1 MAQIPRALLQRW
13 LVQAERWW
21 CMTNNRYLKRWDN
34 SVQNNYGK
42 PSIAL
47 VKGKGIVV
55 TDADGKSYLDFLG
68 GIATSVLGHAHPA
81 IVKAVTKQVS
91 TLSHVSNFYA
101 HPNAIELAEK
111 LVGMTGDESA
121 KVFFCQSGAE
131 ANEAALKLSRRT
143 GKVRVV
149 AAQGAFHGRTMG
161 ALSLTGQPSK
171 REPFLPLIKG
181 VKHVPYGDIDAMR
194 KAVTK
199 KTAMV
204 IIEPIMGEAGVIVP
218 PADYLQELRLLCD
231 KSGALLVIDAVQT
244 GMGRTGDWFGYEYSG
259 ITPDV
264 ITLAKGLGGGLPL
277 GAMIAL
283 GKAADLFQPGDHGST
298 FGGNPVTTSAGLAAI
313 KFIEAQEILSKVE
326 KQGAHLMQE
335 LALIP
340 GVKEVRGAG
349 LLLGIELDSI
359 KVAVFADAMRDAGVL
374 VNAANPTTIRIA
386 PALIVS
392 DAQINRFITI
402 FRKVIADVK

>member
-1 MAQIPRALLQRW
+1 
-13 LVQAERWW
+13 
-21 CMTNNRYLKRWDN
+21 MTNKKYLNRWDR
-34 SVQNNYGK
+34 SLQNNYGK

-47 VKGKGIVV
+47 VKGKGILV
-55 TDADGKSYLDFLG
+55 TDADGKTYMDFLG
-68 GIATSVLGHAHPA
+68 GIATNILGHAHPA

-91 TLSHVSNFYA
+91 VLSHVSNFYA
-101 HPNAIELAEK
+101 HPNAIALAEK
-111 LVGMTGDESA
+111 LTAMTGDKGA
-121 KVFFCQSGAE
+121 RVFFCQSGAE

-143 GKVRVV
+143 GKMRVV

-181 VKHVPYGDIDAMR
+181 VKHVPFGDIDAMR
-194 KAVTK
+194 KAVSK

-218 PADYLQELRLLCD
+218 PADYLQELRKLCD
-231 KSGALLVIDAVQT
+231 KNGALLVIDAVQT

-283 GKAADLFQPGDHGST
+283 GKAAELFQPGDHGST
-298 FGGNPVTTSAGLAAI
+298 FGGNPVTTAAGLAAI
-313 KFIEAQEILSKVE
+313 EFIESKKILNKVE
-326 KQGAHLMQE
+326 KQGAHLIQE

-349 LLLGIELDSI
+349 LLLGIELESLKASDVS
-359 KVAVFADAMRDAGVL
+359 DAMRDAGVL
-374 VNAANPTTIRIA
+374 VNAANATTIRIA

-392 DAQINRFITI
+392 DAQITKFISI
-402 FRKVIADVK
+402 FKKVIADAK

>member
-1 MAQIPRALLQRW
+1 MSNKKFLI
-13 LVQAERWW
+13 
-21 CMTNNRYLKRWDN
+21 RWDA
-34 SVQNNYGK
+34 SLQNNYGK
-42 PSIAL
+42 PAITL

-55 TDADGKSYLDFLG
+55 TDADGKTYLDFLG
-68 GIATSVLGHAHPA
+68 GIATSILGHAHPA

-91 TLSHVSNFYA
+91 VLSHVSNFYA
-101 HPNAIELAEK
+101 HPNAIALAEK
-111 LVGMTGDESA
+111 LTKMTGDKNA

-194 KAVTK
+194 KAITK

-218 PADYLQELRLLCD
+218 PAEYLQQLRELCD
-231 KSGALLVIDAVQT
+231 KNGSLLVIDAVQT

-298 FGGNPVTTSAGLAAI
+298 FGGNPVTTAAGLATI
-313 KFIEAQEILSKVE
+313 EFIESKKILAKVE

-349 LLLGIELDSI
+349 LLLGIELESLKASDVS
-359 KVAVFADAMRDAGVL
+359 DAMRNTGVL
-374 VNAANPTTIRIA
+374 VNAANATTIRIA
-386 PALIVS
+386 PALIVT
-392 DAQINRFITI
+392 DAQINNFILL
-402 FRKVIADVK
+402 FRKVIADGK

>member
-1 MAQIPRALLQRW
+1 
-13 LVQAERWW
+13 
-21 CMTNNRYLKRWDN
+21 MTNKKMLSRW
-34 SVQNNYGK
+34 STVVQNNYGT
-42 PSIAL
+42 PTIAL

-55 TDADGKSYLDFLG
+55 TDADGKQYLDFLG
-68 GIATSVLGHAHPA
+68 GIATSILGHAHPA

-101 HPNAIELAEK
+101 HPQAIELAEK
-111 LVGMTGDESA
+111 LTAMTGDKNA

-181 VKHVPYGDIDAMR
+181 VKHVPYGDIEAMR

-218 PADYLQELRLLCD
+218 PADYLQQLRALCD
-231 KSGALLVIDAVQT
+231 DKGALLVIDAVQT

-298 FGGNPVTTSAGLAAI
+298 FGGNPVTTAAGLAAI
-313 KFIEAQEILSKVE
+313 KFIETAGVLAKVE

-335 LALIP
+335 LAVIP
-340 GVKEVRGAG
+340 GVAEVRGAG
-349 LLLGIELDSI
+349 LLLGIELNSL
-359 KVAVFADAMRDAGVL
+359 KSADIANALRAEGVL

-386 PALIVS
+386 PALIVT
-392 DAQINRFITI
+392 DAQIKKFIAI
-402 FRKVIADVK
+402 FKKVMSDAK

>member
-1 MAQIPRALLQRW
+1 
-13 LVQAERWW
+13 
-21 CMTNNRYLKRWDN
+21 MTNKKMLNRWN
-34 SVQNNYGK
+34 SVVQNNYGT

-47 VKGKGIVV
+47 TKGKGIVV
-55 TDADGKSYLDFLG
+55 TDADGKVYLDFLG
-68 GIATSVLGHAHPA
+68 GIATSILGHAHPA
-81 IVKAVTKQVS
+81 IVRAVTKQVS
-91 TLSHVSNFYA
+91 TLGHVSNFYA
-101 HPNAIELAEK
+101 HPNAIVLAEK
-111 LVGMTGDESA
+111 LVSMTGEKNA

-181 VKHVPYGDIDAMR
+181 VKHVPYGDIEAMR
-194 KAVTK
+194 KAVSK

-218 PADYLQELRLLCD
+218 PADYLQQLRSLCD
-231 KSGALLVIDAVQT
+231 DKGALLVIDAVQT

-283 GKAADLFQPGDHGST
+283 GKASELFQPGDHGST
-298 FGGNPVTTSAGLAAI
+298 FGGNPVTTAAGLAAI
-313 KFIEAQEILSKVE
+313 EVIESKKLLKKV
-326 KQGAHLMQE
+326 KQQGSHLIQE
-335 LALIP
+335 LALVP

-349 LLLGIELDSI
+349 LLLGIELENL
-359 KVAVFADAMRDAGVL
+359 KAADIATAMRDAGVL
-374 VNAANPTTIRIA
+374 VNAANATTIRLA

-392 DAQINRFITI
+392 DAQINKFISI
-402 FRKVIADVK
+402 FRKVISDAK

>member
-1 MAQIPRALLQRW
+1 
-13 LVQAERWW
+13 
-21 CMTNNRYLKRWDN
+21 
-34 SVQNNYGK
+34 
-42 PSIAL
+42 
-47 VKGKGIVV
+47 V
-55 TDADGKSYLDFLG
+55 TDADGKQYLDFLG
-68 GIATSVLGHAHPA
+68 GIATNILGHAHPA

-91 TLSHVSNFYA
+91 TLSHVSNFYV
-101 HPNAIELAEK
+101 HPHAVELAEK
-111 LVGMTGDESA
+111 LAAMTGDKSA

-143 GKVRVV
+143 GKVRIV

-161 ALSLTGQPSK
+161 ALSLTGQPAK
-171 REPFLPLIKG
+171 REPFLPLVKG
-181 VKHVPYGDIDAMR
+181 VKHVPFGDIEAMR

-218 PADYLQELRLLCD
+218 PADYLRELRVLCD
-231 KSGALLVIDAVQT
+231 AKGALLVIDAVQT

-298 FGGNPVTTSAGLAAI
+298 FGGNPVTTAAGLAAI
-313 KFIEAQEILSKVE
+313 KFIETQKILKKVE
-326 KQGAHLMQE
+326 KQGVYLMQE

-340 GVKEVRGAG
+340 GVAEVRGAG
-349 LLLGIELDSI
+349 LLLGIELENL
-359 KVAVFADAMRDAGVL
+359 KAADIAKALQNEGVL
-374 VNAANPTTIRIA
+374 VNAANPTTIRLA
-386 PALIVS
+386 PALIVT
-392 DAQINRFITI
+392 DAQLKKFVII
-402 FRKVIADVK
+402 FKKVMSDGK

>member
-1 MAQIPRALLQRW
+1 
-13 LVQAERWW
+13 
-21 CMTNNRYLKRWDN
+21 MTNKTMINRWSN
-34 SVQNNYGK
+34 AVQNNYGS
-42 PSIAL
+42 PTIAL

-55 TDADGKSYLDFLG
+55 TDADGKQYLDFLG
-68 GIATSVLGHAHPA
+68 GIATNILGHAHPA
-81 IVKAVTKQVS
+81 IVKAVSKQVS
-91 TLSHVSNFYA
+91 VLSHVSNFYV
-101 HPNAIELAEK
+101 HPNAVELAEK
-111 LVGMTGDESA
+111 LASMTGDKTA

-143 GKVRVV
+143 GKLRIV

-181 VKHVPYGDIDAMR
+181 VKHVPYGNIEAMR
-194 KAVTK
+194 KAVSK

-218 PADYLQELRLLCD
+218 PADYLQELRALCD
-231 KSGALLVIDAVQT
+231 AKGALLVIDAVQT

-313 KFIEAQEILSKVE
+313 KFIESQKLLKKVE
-326 KQGAHLMQE
+326 KQGAFLMQE

-340 GVKEVRGAG
+340 GVAEVRGAG
-349 LLLGIELDSI
+349 LLLGIELENLKASD
-359 KVAVFADAMRDAGVL
+359 VASALQKEGVL
-374 VNAANPTTIRIA
+374 VNAANPTTIRLA
-386 PALIVS
+386 PALIVT
-392 DAQINRFITI
+392 DVQIKKFITI
-402 FRKVIADVK
+402 FKKVMSDGK

>member
-1 MAQIPRALLQRW
+1 
-13 LVQAERWW
+13 
-21 CMTNNRYLKRWDN
+21 MTNKKMLDRWN
-34 SVQNNYGK
+34 SVVQNNYGT

-47 VKGKGIVV
+47 TKGKGIVV
-55 TDADGKSYLDFLG
+55 TDADGKVYLDFLG
-68 GIATSVLGHAHPA
+68 GIATSILGHAHPA

-91 TLSHVSNFYA
+91 TLGHISNFYA
-101 HPNAIELAEK
+101 HPNAITLAEK
-111 LVGMTGDESA
+111 LVAMTGEKNA

-131 ANEAALKLSRRT
+131 ANEAAFKLSRRT

-181 VKHVPYGDIDAMR
+181 VKHVPYGDIEAMR
-194 KAVTK
+194 KAISK

-204 IIEPIMGEAGVIVP
+204 IIEPIMGEAGVVVP
-218 PADYLQELRLLCD
+218 PADYLQQLRAICD
-231 KSGALLVIDAVQT
+231 DKGALLVIDAVQT

-298 FGGNPVTTSAGLAAI
+298 FGGNPVTTAAGLAAI
-313 KFIEAQEILSKVE
+313 DVIESKKLLNKVKQQGDYLIQEI
-326 KQGAHLMQE
+326 
-335 LALIP
+335 ALIP

-349 LLLGIELDSI
+349 LLIGIELETLKASDI
-359 KVAVFADAMRDAGVL
+359 ATAMRDAGVL
-374 VNAANPTTIRIA
+374 VNAANATTIRIA
-386 PALIVS
+386 PALIVTDAQVNKFISIFKKVIS
-392 DAQINRFITI
+392 DA
-402 FRKVIADVK
+402 K

>member
-1 MAQIPRALLQRW
+1 
-13 LVQAERWW
+13 
-21 CMTNNRYLKRWDN
+21 MTNKTMINRWKS
-34 SVQNNYGK
+34 SVQNNYGT

-47 VKGKGIVV
+47 VKGKGLVV
-55 TDADGKSYLDFLG
+55 TDADGKQYLDFLG
-68 GIATSVLGHAHPA
+68 GIATNILGHSHPA

-91 TLSHVSNFYA
+91 TLSHVSNFYV
-101 HPNAIELAEK
+101 HPRAVELAEK
-111 LVGMTGDESA
+111 LAAMTGDRSA

-143 GKVRVV
+143 GKVRIV

-161 ALSLTGQPSK
+161 ALSLTGQPAK
-171 REPFLPLIKG
+171 REPFLPLVKG
-181 VKHVPYGDIDAMR
+181 VKHVPFGDIEAMR

-218 PADYLQELRLLCD
+218 PADYLRELRALCD
-231 KSGALLVIDAVQT
+231 AKGALLVVDAVQT

-259 ITPDV
+259 IAPDV

-298 FGGNPVTTSAGLAAI
+298 FGGNPVTTAAGLAAI
-313 KFIEAQEILSKVE
+313 KFIETQKILKKVE
-326 KQGAHLMQE
+326 KQGVYLMQE
-335 LALIP
+335 LAVIP
-340 GVKEVRGAG
+340 GVAEVRGAG
-349 LLLGIELDSI
+349 LLLGIELETKKASD
-359 KVAVFADAMRDAGVL
+359 VALALQNEGVL
-374 VNAANPTTIRIA
+374 VNAANPTTIRLA
-386 PALIVS
+386 PALIVT
-392 DAQINRFITI
+392 DAQLKKFVSI
-402 FRKVIADVK
+402 FKKVMSDGK

>member
-1 MAQIPRALLQRW
+1 MSNKKYSTRW
-13 LVQAERWW
+13 G
-21 CMTNNRYLKRWDN
+21 K

-42 PSIAL
+42 PALTL

-68 GIATSVLGHAHPA
+68 GIATNILGHAHPS
-81 IVKAVTKQVS
+81 IVSAVTKQVA

-101 HPNAIELAEK
+101 HPKAIELAEK
-111 LVGMTGDESA
+111 LTAMTGDKSA
-121 KVFFCQSGAE
+121 RVFFCQSGAE

-143 GKVRVV
+143 GRVRIV

-181 VKHVPYGDIDAMR
+181 VKHVPFGDIEAMR
-194 KAVTK
+194 KAVSK

-218 PADYLQELRLLCD
+218 PADYLRQLRQLCD
-231 KSGALLVIDAVQT
+231 KNGSLLVIDAVQT

-283 GKAADLFQPGDHGST
+283 GKAAELFQPGDHGST
-298 FGGNPVTTSAGLAAI
+298 FGGNPVTTAAGLAAI
-313 KFIEAQEILSKVE
+313 QFIESKGILRKVE
-326 KQGAHLMQE
+326 MQGVHLIQE

-340 GVKEVRGAG
+340 GVREVRGAG
-349 LLLGIELDSI
+349 LLLGIELEKLKASDVS
-359 KVAVFADAMRDAGVL
+359 DAMRDAGVL
-374 VNAANPTTIRIA
+374 VNAANATTIRIA

-392 DAQINRFITI
+392 DAQITKFIST
-402 FRKVIADVK
+402 FKKVIADAK

>member
-1 MAQIPRALLQRW
+1 
-13 LVQAERWW
+13 
-21 CMTNNRYLKRWDN
+21 MTNKTMIKRWN
-34 SVQNNYGK
+34 TSVQNNYGS

-55 TDADGKSYLDFLG
+55 TDADGKQYLDFLG
-68 GIATSVLGHAHPA
+68 GIATNILGHAHPA
-81 IVKAVTKQVS
+81 IVKAVSKQVAI
-91 TLSHVSNFYA
+91 LSHVSNFYV

-111 LVGMTGDESA
+111 LASMTGDKSA

-171 REPFLPLIKG
+171 REPFLPLVKG
-181 VKHVPYGDIDAMR
+181 VKHVPYGDIEAMR

-218 PADYLQELRLLCD
+218 PTDYLQELRSLCD
-231 KSGALLVIDAVQT
+231 AKGALLVIDAVQT

-283 GKAADLFQPGDHGST
+283 GKAAALFQPGDHGST
-298 FGGNPVTTSAGLAAI
+298 FGGNPVTTAAGLAAI
-313 KFIEAQEILSKVE
+313 KFIESQNLLQKVE
-326 KQGAHLMQE
+326 KQGEYLMQE

-340 GVKEVRGAG
+340 GVAEVRGAG
-349 LLLGIELDSI
+349 FLIGVELENLKSSD
-359 KVAVFADAMRDAGVL
+359 VASALQKQGVL
-374 VNAANPTTIRIA
+374 VNAANPTTIRLA
-386 PALIVS
+386 PALIVT
-392 DAQINRFITI
+392 DVQIRKFITI
-402 FRKVIADVK
+402 FKKVISDGK

>member
-1 MAQIPRALLQRW
+1 
-13 LVQAERWW
+13 
-21 CMTNNRYLKRWDN
+21 MTNKKYLTRWD
-34 SVQNNYGK
+34 SSLQNNYGK
-42 PSIAL
+42 PAITL

-68 GIATSVLGHAHPA
+68 GIATSILGHAHPA

-101 HPNAIELAEK
+101 HPNAIALAEK
-111 LVGMTGDESA
+111 LTKMTGDKNA

-143 GKVRVV
+143 GKVRIV

-194 KAVTK
+194 KAVSK

-204 IIEPIMGEAGVIVP
+204 IIEAIMGEAGVIVP
-218 PADYLQELRLLCD
+218 PSDYLQELRLLCD
-231 KSGALLVIDAVQT
+231 KNGSLLVIDAVQT

-259 ITPDV
+259 IKPDV

-283 GKAADLFQPGDHGST
+283 GKAANLFQPGDHGST
-298 FGGNPVTTSAGLAAI
+298 FGGNPVTTAAGLAAI
-313 KFIEAQEILSKVE
+313 EFIESKKILGKVE
-326 KQGAHLMQE
+326 KQGAHLIQE

-349 LLLGIELDSI
+349 LLLGIELESLKASDVS
-359 KVAVFADAMRDAGVL
+359 DAMRNSGVL
-374 VNAANPTTIRIA
+374 VNAANATTIRIA

-392 DAQINRFITI
+392 DAQITKFISI
-402 FRKVIADVK
+402 FRKVITDGK

>member
-1 MAQIPRALLQRW
+1 MSNKKMLNRW
-13 LVQAERWW
+13 
-21 CMTNNRYLKRWDN
+21 N
-34 SVQNNYGK
+34 SVVQNNYGT

-47 VKGKGIVV
+47 TKGKGIVV
-55 TDADGKSYLDFLG
+55 TDADGNSYLDFLG
-68 GIATSVLGHAHPA
+68 GIATSILGHAHPA
-81 IVKAVTKQVS
+81 IVKAVSKQVS
-91 TLSHVSNFYA
+91 TLGHISNFYA
-101 HPNAIELAEK
+101 HPNAITLAEK
-111 LVGMTGDESA
+111 LVAMTGEKNA

-131 ANEAALKLSRRT
+131 ANEAAFKLSRRT

-181 VKHVPYGDIDAMR
+181 VKHVPYGDIEAMR
-194 KAVTK
+194 KAISK

-218 PADYLQELRLLCD
+218 PADYLQQLRAICD
-231 KSGALLVIDAVQT
+231 DKGALLVIDAVQT

-298 FGGNPVTTSAGLAAI
+298 FGGNPVTTAAGLAAI
-313 KFIEAQEILSKVE
+313 DVIESKKLLNKI
-326 KQGAHLMQE
+326 KQQGDYLIQE

-349 LLLGIELDSI
+349 LLIGIELERLKASEI
-359 KVAVFADAMRDAGVL
+359 ATAMRDAGVL

-386 PALIVS
+386 PALIVT
-392 DAQINRFITI
+392 DAQINKFISI
-402 FRKVIADVK
+402 FKKVISDAK

>member
-1 MAQIPRALLQRW
+1 
-13 LVQAERWW
+13 
-21 CMTNNRYLKRWDN
+21 MTNKKYLTRWD
-34 SVQNNYGK
+34 SSLQNNYGK
-42 PSIAL
+42 PAITL

-68 GIATSVLGHAHPA
+68 GIATSILGHAHPA

-101 HPNAIELAEK
+101 HPNAIALAEK
-111 LVGMTGDESA
+111 LTKMTGDKNA

-143 GKVRVV
+143 GKVRIV

-194 KAVTK
+194 KAVSK

-218 PADYLQELRLLCD
+218 PSDYLQELRLLCD
-231 KSGALLVIDAVQT
+231 KNGSLLVIDAVQT

-259 ITPDV
+259 IKPDV

-313 KFIEAQEILSKVE
+313 EFIESKKILGKVE
-326 KQGAHLMQE
+326 KQGAHLIQE

-349 LLLGIELDSI
+349 LLLGIELESLKASDVSE
-359 KVAVFADAMRDAGVL
+359 AMRNAGVL
-374 VNAANPTTIRIA
+374 VNAANATTIRIA

-392 DAQINRFITI
+392 DAQITKFISI
-402 FRKVIADVK
+402 FRKVITDGK

>member
-1 MAQIPRALLQRW
+1 
-13 LVQAERWW
+13 
-21 CMTNNRYLKRWDN
+21 MTNKKMLTRWN
-34 SVQNNYGK
+34 AVVQNNYGT

-47 VKGKGIVV
+47 VKGKGVVV
-55 TDADGKSYLDFLG
+55 TDADGKQYLDFLG
-68 GIATSVLGHAHPA
+68 GIATSILGHAHPV
-81 IVKAVTKQVS
+81 IVKAVTKQIS
-91 TLSHVSNFYA
+91 TLAHVSNFYA
-101 HPNAIELAEK
+101 HPTAIELAEK
-111 LVGMTGDESA
+111 LTAMTGDKNA

-181 VKHVPYGDIDAMR
+181 VKHVPYGDIESMR

-218 PADYLQELRLLCD
+218 PVDYLQQLRTLCD
-231 KSGALLVIDAVQT
+231 DKGALLVIDAVQT
-244 GMGRTGDWFGYEYSG
+244 GLGRTGDWFGYEYSG

-283 GKAADLFQPGDHGST
+283 GKAAQLFQPGDHGST
-298 FGGNPVTTSAGLAAI
+298 FGGNPVTTAAGLAAI
-313 KFIEAQEILSKVE
+313 KFIESNQLLSKVE
-326 KQGAHLMQE
+326 KQGAELIQE
-335 LALIP
+335 LAMIP

-349 LLLGIELDSI
+349 LLLGIELQDLKASD
-359 KVAVFADAMRDAGVL
+359 VANSFRNEGVL

-386 PALIVS
+386 PALIVT
-392 DAQINRFITI
+392 DAQIKKFISI
-402 FRKVIADVK
+402 FKKVIADAN

>member
-1 MAQIPRALLQRW
+1 MINRW
-13 LVQAERWW
+13 S
-21 CMTNNRYLKRWDN
+21 N
-34 SVQNNYGK
+34 SVQNNYVS

-47 VKGKGIVV
+47 VKGKGLVV
-55 TDADGKSYLDFLG
+55 TDADGKQYLDFLG
-68 GIATSVLGHAHPA
+68 GIATNILGHAHPA
-81 IVKAVTKQVS
+81 IVKAVSKQVS
-91 TLSHVSNFYA
+91 ILSHVSNFYV
-101 HPNAIELAEK
+101 HPNAVELAEK
-111 LVGMTGDESA
+111 LASMAGDKSA

-171 REPFLPLIKG
+171 REPFLPLVKG
-181 VKHVPYGDIDAMR
+181 VKHVPYGDIEAMR
-194 KAVTK
+194 KAVNK

-204 IIEPIMGEAGVIVP
+204 IIEPILGEAGVIVP
-218 PADYLQELRLLCD
+218 PADYLQELRALCD
-231 KSGALLVIDAVQT
+231 AKGALLVIDAVQT

-298 FGGNPVTTSAGLAAI
+298 FGGNPVTTAAGLAAI
-313 KFIEAQEILSKVE
+313 KFIESQKLLKKVE
-326 KQGAHLMQE
+326 KQGAYLMQE

-340 GVKEVRGAG
+340 GVSEVRGAG
-349 LLLGIELDSI
+349 LLLGIELENLKSSD
-359 KVAVFADAMRDAGVL
+359 VAGALQKSGVL
-374 VNAANPTTIRIA
+374 VNAANPTTIRLA
-386 PALIVS
+386 PALIVT
-392 DAQINRFITI
+392 DVQIKKFISI
-402 FRKVIADVK
+402 FKKVMSDVK

>member
-1 MAQIPRALLQRW
+1 MSNKKFL
-13 LVQAERWW
+13 
-21 CMTNNRYLKRWDN
+21 TRWDA
-34 SVQNNYGK
+34 SLQNNYGK
-42 PSIAL
+42 PAITL

-55 TDADGKSYLDFLG
+55 TDADGKTYLDFLG
-68 GIATSVLGHAHPA
+68 GIATSILGHAHPA

-91 TLSHVSNFYA
+91 VLSHVSNFYA
-101 HPNAIELAEK
+101 HPNAIALAEK
-111 LVGMTGDESA
+111 LTKMTGDKNA

-194 KAVTK
+194 KAITK

-218 PADYLQELRLLCD
+218 PTEYLQQLRELCD
-231 KSGALLVIDAVQT
+231 KNGSLLVIDAVQT

-298 FGGNPVTTSAGLAAI
+298 FGGNPVTTAAGLAAI
-313 KFIEAQEILSKVE
+313 EFIESKKILAKVE

-349 LLLGIELDSI
+349 FLLGIELESLKASDVS
-359 KVAVFADAMRDAGVL
+359 DAMRNTGVL
-374 VNAANPTTIRIA
+374 VNAANATTIRIA
-386 PALIVS
+386 PALIVT
-392 DAQINRFITI
+392 DAQIDKFISL
-402 FRKVIADVK
+402 FRKVIADAK

>member
-1 MAQIPRALLQRW
+1 
-13 LVQAERWW
+13 
-21 CMTNNRYLKRWDN
+21 MTNKTMINRWSN
-34 SVQNNYGK
+34 SVQNNYGS
-42 PSIAL
+42 PTIAL

-55 TDADGKSYLDFLG
+55 TDADGKQYLDFLG
-68 GIATSVLGHAHPA
+68 GIATNILGHAHPA

-91 TLSHVSNFYA
+91 ILSHVSNFYV
-101 HPNAIELAEK
+101 HPNAVELAEK
-111 LVGMTGDESA
+111 LASMTGDKVA

-131 ANEAALKLSRRT
+131 ANETALKLSRRT
-143 GKVRVV
+143 GKVRAV

-171 REPFLPLIKG
+171 REPFLPLVKG
-181 VKHVPYGDIDAMR
+181 VKHVPYGDIEAMR
-194 KAVTK
+194 TAVTK

-204 IIEPIMGEAGVIVP
+204 IIEPIMGEAGVKVP
-218 PADYLQELRLLCD
+218 PADYLQELRTLCD
-231 KSGALLVIDAVQT
+231 AKGALLVIDAVQT

-298 FGGNPVTTSAGLAAI
+298 FGGNPVTTAAGLAAI
-313 KFIEAQEILSKVE
+313 KFIESQKILKKVE

-340 GVKEVRGAG
+340 GVSEVRGAG
-349 LLLGIELDSI
+349 LLLGIELENLKSSD
-359 KVAVFADAMRDAGVL
+359 VASALQNEGVL
-374 VNAANPTTIRIA
+374 VNAANPTTIRLA
-386 PALIVS
+386 PALIVT
-392 DAQINRFITI
+392 DAQLKKFVSI
-402 FRKVIADVK
+402 FKKVMSDGK